1 MSLFNSFLL
10 LLCTVSFKI
19 AHGGLIV
26 GLRCPSASTTATT
39 SFFKPSLEYRGNRLQ
54 RSIPSR
60 ISFAATSADTAL
72 SSGADGSLQNKTSR
86 DEQRDMQS
94 LLRWARKNGIHFA
107 DGVELQKNP
116 NNGGWGV
123 MATQPLRKGTKAL
136 VVPRKLVVSSPSTEK
151 LVKGEFDKAFGI
163 LQKADVYDYK
173 PEFLLVVRMLLEHAL
188 GEKSNYHVW
197 VQSLPSTFSTG
208 IWMDEF
214 EQSFLTKDSR
224 VVLDLQQRQYDAF
237 FKAAQTLSDE
247 RIQSIFAKND
257 GGTIFQWAFSVVF
270 SRSWRYSGDE
280 GSDAV
285 SNIVPLGDMFNHS
298 GERANAGVQDFLSED
313 SYLELTQ
320 DVSKGS
326 ELTISYGVPYNQF
339 RLLVVF
345 GFFDIGC
352 EEIFSNMNF
361 PGKDQDE
368 ALVDMGCTDPSKLVF
383 RVDAGLAANA
393 VWDAS
398 LYIALSSNPKEQ
410 RALHDAHLRGD
421 RKAKSALHAKHNLQA
436 SVLLGEHVRKTIN
449 ELYPSQLM
457 GVELKREDY
466 EQHSNLRM
474 IIEHNRWMRVAF
486 GRVFDRV
493 NGMVQQEIK
502 K

>member
-1 MSLFNSFLL
+1 
-10 LLCTVSFKI
+10 
-19 AHGGLIV
+19 
-26 GLRCPSASTTATT
+26 
-39 SFFKPSLEYRGNRLQ
+39 
-54 RSIPSR
+54 
-60 ISFAATSADTAL
+60 
-72 SSGADGSLQNKTSR
+72 
-86 DEQRDMQS
+86 
-94 LLRWARKNGIHFA
+94 
-107 DGVELQKNP
+107 
-116 NNGGWGV
+116 
-123 MATQPLRKGTKAL
+123 
-136 VVPRKLVVSSPSTEK
+136 
-151 LVKGEFDKAFGI
+151 
-163 LQKADVYDYK
+163 
-173 PEFLLVVRMLLEHAL
+173 
-188 GEKSNYHVW
+188 
-197 VQSLPSTFSTG
+197 
-208 IWMDEF
+208 
-214 EQSFLTKDSR
+214 
-224 VVLDLQQRQYDAF
+224 
-237 FKAAQTLSDE
+237 
-247 RIQSIFAKND
+247 
-257 GGTIFQWAFSVVF
+257 
-270 SRSWRYSGDE
+270 
-280 GSDAV
+280 
-285 SNIVPLGDMFNHS
+285 MFNHS

-436 SVLLGEHVRKTIN
+436 SVLLGEH
-449 ELYPSQLM
+449 
-457 GVELKREDY
+457 EDY